1 MRKNLDT
8 QVIVS
13 IEKEEDVF
21 EKVFEGSFGDFIRD
35 QLEQEPTRENFFDI
49 MELNWSFL
57 ETEED
62 YVTVRDDLGNNWKI
76 EVKVEE

>member
-1 MRKNLDT
+1 MKKDLNT

-13 IEKEEDVF
+13 IEKEEDIF
-21 EKVFEGSFGDFIRD
+21 EKVFEGSFENFLWD
-35 QLEQEPTRENFFDI
+35 QIEQQPTRENFFDI
-49 MELNWSFL
+49 MELNWRFL

-76 EVKVEE
+76 ELKVED

>member
-1 MRKNLDT
+1 MNKTKKYLVTKPNLLKDIIMT
-8 QVIVS
+8 MSDEVLS
-13 IEKEEDVF
+13 KRM
-21 EKVFEGSFGDFIRD
+21 K
-35 QLEQEPTRENFFDI
+35 TRENFFDI